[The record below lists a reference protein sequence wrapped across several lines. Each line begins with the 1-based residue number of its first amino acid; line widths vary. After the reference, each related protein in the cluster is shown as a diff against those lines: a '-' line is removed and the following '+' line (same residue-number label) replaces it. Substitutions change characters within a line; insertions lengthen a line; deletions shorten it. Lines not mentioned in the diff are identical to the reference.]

1 MAMNYNTK
9 RISVDFLLIPRVG
22 WVKSIQS
29 GDLHEV
35 FLSCMVIVFV
45 YRIQLEMYLK
55 KKIMF
60 YLFILSSEYA
70 CIKSINAHRP
80 S

>member
-55 KKIMF
+55 KKSCSTCS
-60 YLFILSSEYA
+60 Y
-70 CIKSINAHRP
+70 
-80 S
+80 

>member
-9 RISVDFLLIPRVG
+9 RISVDFLLIPRVS

-35 FLSCMVIVFV
+35 FFIMYGNCVCIQNSIRNVF
-45 YRIQLEMYLK
+45 E

>member
-9 RISVDFLLIPRVG
+9 RISVDFLLIPRVS

-55 KKIMF
+55 KKSCSTCS
-60 YLFILSSEYA
+60 Y
-70 CIKSINAHRP
+70 
-80 S
+80 